1 MRWTAALLALGLGM
15 VSASAG
21 ETSGAASAP
30 PAPNLQPPASRDSS
44 AQSGAQLSRSAL
56 DSTAITESTEDGR
69 QIAAPTA
76 DRPAY
81 VVTHS
86 GGQHDFGQV
95 PAGEKV
101 PSAETLDQ
109 QVEQA
114 LGRLHFLR
122 ADASHPPSLLIVF
135 SWGVHCLPGDEFEDR
150 GYRNL
155 LDRAALAGGS
165 RFADELEKVLVQDG
179 ALSSAVS
186 MRPIGIRLGG
196 MRPTLAAS
204 LFQSISPI
212 ETFRRRDLKTEY
224 LLQQITNDCYYVV
237 ISAFDY
243 ASVVRGKQQLL
254 WRTKL
259 TTLARGVSMA
269 DSIPALITNGA
280 GYYGRDMNEPE
291 LFANRS
297 R

>member
-1 MRWTAALLALGLGM
+1 
-15 VSASAG
+15 
-21 ETSGAASAP
+21 
-30 PAPNLQPPASRDSS
+30 
-44 AQSGAQLSRSAL
+44 L

-95 PAGEKV
+95 AAGEKT
-101 PSAETLDQ
+101 PTAETLEQ

-114 LGRLHFLR
+114 LGRLHYLR

-179 ALSSAVS
+179 DLSSAVS
-186 MRPIGIRLGG
+186 TRPFGPQMPGKRSAN
-196 MRPTLAAS
+196 AAS
-204 LFQSISPI
+204 LFQTLSPI

-224 LLQQITNDCYYVV
+224 LMGQITNDCYYVV

-269 DSIPALITNGA
+269 DTIPTLIANSA
-280 GYYGRDMNEPE
+280 GYLGREMNEPE
-291 LFANRS
+291 LFSNRG